1 MTSSLQP
8 TTTFFTRTTLFVTL
22 LSLTHSFAGSVV
34 AQAAGADQ
42 PTISRMCVWNANK
55 SIWRALN
62 LTREQIAQLDVI
74 RRRYPA
80 VVGGQWSVEEDRVD
94 MYIIAPRTAQGPA
107 GPSPAPAP
115 QPTGTREAAGP
126 PRIPGA
132 REVLLGLQVELREV
146 LSAAQLRKWAML
158 CK

>member
-1 MTSSLQP
+1 MTPLSSIMQF
-8 TTTFFTRTTLFVTL
+8 TTRTTYIVLLFTFTCGFVGP
-22 LSLTHSFAGSVV
+22 AA
-34 AQAAGADQ
+34 AQEAVADQ
-42 PTISRMCVWNANK
+42 PRISRMCVWNANK

-62 LTREQIAQLDVI
+62 LTRDQIAQLDVI

-80 VVGGQWSVEEDRVD
+80 VVGGQWSVEEDSVD
-94 MYIIAPRTAQGPA
+94 MYIIAPRTAPGPS
-107 GPSPAPAP
+107 GPSPTPAP

-126 PRIPGA
+126 PRIPRA

-146 LSAAQLRKWAML
+146 LSAAQLRKWAVL